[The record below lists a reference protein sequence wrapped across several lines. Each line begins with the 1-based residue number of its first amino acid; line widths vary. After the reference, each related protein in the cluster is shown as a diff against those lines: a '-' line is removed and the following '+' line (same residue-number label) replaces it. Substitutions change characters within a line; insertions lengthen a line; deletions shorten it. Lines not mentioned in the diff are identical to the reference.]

1 MRMLPIDNIEE
12 VHLIR
17 FFFFF
22 FGFHPSRL
30 CVNQLALRLGVKLEF

>member
-22 FGFHPSRL
+22 LDSIR
-30 CVNQLALRLGVKLEF
+30 VDYA